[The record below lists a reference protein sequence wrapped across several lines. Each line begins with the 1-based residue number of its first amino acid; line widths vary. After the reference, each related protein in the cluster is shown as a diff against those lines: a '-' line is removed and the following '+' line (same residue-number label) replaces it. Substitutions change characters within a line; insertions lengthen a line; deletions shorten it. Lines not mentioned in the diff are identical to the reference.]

1 MKISTKTG
9 DKGTCGLMFGERI
22 SKASLRVNTYGSV
35 DELCAALGL
44 ARALCKDA
52 KLNEKILDV
61 QNTLIKLMTEL
72 ATSPKNHHLLAEK
85 NIAVL
90 SEGDLSKIE
99 AQISEIEASGD
110 TFKGWK
116 MAGSNQLEA
125 NLNFARA
132 ICRKAERMLVE
143 LEEKEGKSGEV
154 NLKYLNR
161 LSDLIYLWSLR
172 ALKD

>member
-44 ARALCKDA
+44 ARALC
-52 KLNEKILDV
+52 EKILDV

-85 NIAVL
+85 SIAVL
-90 SEGDLSKIE
+90 GEADLSKIE
-99 AQISEIEASGD
+99 AQISEIEAGGD

-143 LEEKEGKSGEV
+143 LEEKEGKSGEF

-161 LSDLIYLWSLR
+161 LSDLIYLWSLQ